1 MMQMR
6 IYKWGELM
14 QFENL
19 FLRCWLCR
27 GFNSASGRHLA
38 NYLKQHA
45 TIDVQQLP
53 TICKIMPR
61 FHATFIA
68 DFKHV
73 AWQKYCQYPFITFN
87 SPFYPPRLFE
97 IYDAP
102 PVLFYQGNI
111 KLLAKPTMVIVG
123 ARQANGYTCEVL
135 HNLIPHLVNH
145 NVSIISGLASGADSY
160 AHQITL
166 QNHGN
171 TIAVIGTGLNCY
183 YPQQNCL
190 LQQQIAR
197 EGLLLSE
204 YLPDVTARRY
214 HFPQRNRII
223 AGLCHT
229 LLITQARQRSGSLIT
244 ANLALEDN
252 RNVMA
257 VPGNI
262 NLPLSQGCNEL
273 IDAGATPYLGPQ
285 QVLESL
291 KFFS

>member
-1 MMQMR
+1 
-6 IYKWGELM
+6 M

-27 GFNSASGRHLA
+27 GFSSASGRSLV
-38 NYLKQHA
+38 NYLKQHS
-45 TIDVQQLP
+45 TIDFQQLP

-61 FHATFIA
+61 FRDVFMN
-68 DFKHV
+68 DFDHV
-73 AWQKYCQYPFITFN
+73 AWQKYCHYPFITFN
-87 SPFYPPRLFE
+87 SPFYPQRLFE

-111 KLLAKPTMVIVG
+111 KLLANSTMAIVG
-123 ARQANGYTCEVL
+123 ARQANNYTREVL
-135 HNLIPHLVNH
+135 YDLIPYLVSH

-171 TIAVIGTGLNCY
+171 TVAVIGTGLHCY
-183 YPQQNCL
+183 YPQQNKL

-262 NLPLSQGCNEL
+262 NSPLSQGCNEL